1 MKCQK
6 RNIEMDRNRDRD
18 DSFEELLEVS
28 QNVAAEYDFRWSHGQ

>member
-6 RNIEMDRNRDRD
+6 KNIEMHRNRDRD

-28 QNVAAEYDFRWSHGQ
+28 QNVAAE